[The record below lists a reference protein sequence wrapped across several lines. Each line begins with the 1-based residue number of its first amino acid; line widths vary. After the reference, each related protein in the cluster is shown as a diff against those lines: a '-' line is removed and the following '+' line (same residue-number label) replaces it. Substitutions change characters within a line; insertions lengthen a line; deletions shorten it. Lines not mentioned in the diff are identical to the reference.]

1 MSIVPK
7 RKTGDTQVRILD
19 AAEQL
24 FVERGYSATSLR
36 AIANE
41 AEVNLAATNYHFG
54 TKEGL
59 LAAVIHRHMHPVN
72 EERIKRLSALEESG
86 GLPTLRNTLEA
97 LFYPLVDNLPNE
109 RLPAV
114 MGRILS
120 EPESLSRPIITEEF
134 AEVGVRFQTAL
145 SRALPVLSSE
155 ELAWRFH
162 LMTGSMIHLLKFPTP
177 IVPEGSDK
185 QFRQAIEHLIDYSIA
200 GLSHGTEN
208 DHV

>member
-1 MSIVPK
+1 MGTIPK
-7 RKTGDTQVRILD
+7 HNTSNTQGRILD

-24 FVERGYSATSLR
+24 FVELGYSATSLR

-59 LAAVIHRHMHPVN
+59 LAAVIRRHMEPVN
-72 EERIKRLSALEESG
+72 RERVYQLSALEESKHS
-86 GLPTLRNTLEA
+86 LTTRNVLEA
-97 LFYPLVDNLPNE
+97 FFYPLVDNLPNE
-109 RLPAV
+109 RLPV
-114 MGRILS
+114 VLGRIYS
-120 EPESLSRPIITEEF
+120 EPESLTRPIITEAV
-134 AEVGVRFQTAL
+134 AEVAIRFQTAL
-145 SRALPVLSSE
+145 SRALPKLSPE

-177 IVPEGSDK
+177 IVSDGGDK
-185 QFRQAIEHLIDYSIA
+185 HFRDAIEHIIDYSIA
-200 GLSHGTEN
+200 GLSQGTEK